1 MYSLLSKRLA
11 PWIIRIG
18 LLALILSLGLL
29 GSPARPAAAAG
40 IIVTAKPVRSGLEF
54 SATSPSAVTWDVWLS
69 TASIDQSVYPPKF
82 VSGGTLSP
90 RIKHLASTTAQTS
103 FSPAFYNLLANTNYN
118 YIVRG
123 GTSYQT
129 GSAKTLQRQ
138 RTITFSQIDVIGDSD
153 LVGAGELT
161 FNFYVDGKSRFTT
174 GEISAGSHTSV
185 YPNKIFVDFPSGATT
200 TLKVVGI
207 DDDCEFGQFCTGGI
221 PSSGGGSTS
230 DMDWA
235 TAESG
240 VINAEGLPLVATF
253 ETNEYA
259 LKFKVYAKV
268 EMRYF

>member
-1 MYSLLSKRLA
+1 MNNILSKRLA

-18 LLALILSLGLL
+18 LLALIMSLGLL
-29 GSPARPAAAAG
+29 GSPASAAG
-40 IIVTAKPVRSGLEF
+40 ITVTAKPVRSGLEF
-54 SATSPSAVTWDVWLS
+54 SATSPSAVTWDVSLS
-69 TASIDQSVYPPKF
+69 TASINQSVYPPQF
-82 VSGGTLSP
+82 VTGGTLSP
-90 RIKHLASTTAQTS
+90 RIKHVASTTAQTS

-153 LVGAGELT
+153 LAGAGELT
-161 FNFYVDGKSRFTT
+161 FNFYVDGKYRFSS
-174 GEISAGSHTSV
+174 GEISAGSNTSV
-185 YPNKIFVDFPSGATT
+185 YPNKIFVDFPTGATT

-207 DDDCEFGQFCTGGI
+207 DDDCDFGQFCTGGI
-221 PSSGGGSTS
+221 PSSGGGSDS

-240 VINAEGLPLVATF
+240 VINAEGLPVVATF
-253 ETNEYA
+253 ETHDYA

>member
-1 MYSLLSKRLA
+1 MS
-11 PWIIRIG
+11 IG
-18 LLALILSLGLL
+18 LLGGA
-29 GSPARPAAAAG
+29 AKPAAAAG
-40 IIVTAKPVRSGLEF
+40 ITVIAKPVRSGLEF
-54 SATSPSAVTWDVWLS
+54 SATSLSAVTWDAWLS
-69 TASIDQSVYPPKF
+69 TASIDQSIYPPQF

-90 RIKHLASTTAQTS
+90 RIKHVASTTAQTS

-118 YIVRG
+118 YIFRG
-123 GTSYQT
+123 GSSYQT
-129 GSAKTLQRQ
+129 GSAKSLQRQ

-153 LVGAGELT
+153 SVGAGELT
-161 FNFYVDGKSRFTT
+161 FNFFVDGKYRFSS
-174 GEISAGSHTSV
+174 GEISAGSNTSV

-221 PSSGGGSTS
+221 PSSGGGSDS

-240 VINAEGLPLVATF
+240 AINAEGLPVVATF
-253 ETNEYA
+253 ETHNYA
-259 LKFKVYAKV
+259 LKFKVYATV

>member
-1 MYSLLSKRLA
+1 MNNILSKRLA

-18 LLALILSLGLL
+18 LLALIMSLGLL

-40 IIVTAKPVRSGLEF
+40 ITVTAKPVRSGLEF
-54 SATSPSAVTWDVWLS
+54 SATAPSAVTWDVWLS
-69 TASIDQSVYPPKF
+69 TASIDQSVHPPQF
-82 VSGGTLSP
+82 VTGGTLSP
-90 RIKHLASTTAQTS
+90 RIKHVASTTAQTS

-123 GTSYQT
+123 GASYQT

-153 LVGAGELT
+153 SAGSGELT
-161 FNFYVDGKSRFTT
+161 FNFYVDGKYRFTS

-185 YPNKIFVDFPSGATT
+185 YPNKIFVDFPTGATT

-207 DDDCEFGQFCTGGI
+207 DVDCDFGQFCTGGI
-221 PSSGGGSTS
+221 PSSGGGSNS

-235 TAESG
+235 TAVSG
-240 VINAEGLPLVATF
+240 VINAEGLPVVATF
-253 ETNEYA
+253 ETNDYA